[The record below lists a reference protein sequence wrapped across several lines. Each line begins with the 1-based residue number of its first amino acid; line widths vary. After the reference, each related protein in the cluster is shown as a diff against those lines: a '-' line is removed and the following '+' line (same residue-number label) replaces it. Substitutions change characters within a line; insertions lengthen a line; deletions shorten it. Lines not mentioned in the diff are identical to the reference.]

1 MAPGCVCVRV
11 SVCERGSMPVCV
23 RVCVLHLL
31 MQLSAK
37 CNNSVANLILI
48 AEWVWV
54 CVCEREG
61 GRVCVFFTVIALI
74 AVAAQRQTICE
85 TTDWLTCILL
95 VHNINNNNKQQKS
108 IQLKSNN
115 KRIKTPQAQP
125 KQIKHQ
131 QQQQQQQV
139 AAFFVT

>member
-1 MAPGCVCVRV
+1 
-11 SVCERGSMPVCV
+11 
-23 RVCVLHLL
+23 

-48 AEWVWV
+48 ADWVWV

-95 VHNINNNNKQQKS
+95 VHNINNNNNNKQQKS